1 MLPSKAIIKICKF
14 GFKVGS
20 DVALVGL
27 GILISSANDTTPITR
42 EPVSTWYA
50 LDPIWQGDDR
60 VVQQGLPHQQLT
72 PAWQI
77 LLLGDGSPTRH
88 LQLLTGEPTE
98 VDVIDMSPIGLAS
111 DRAPLTLSKVPGPR
125 LRRQV
130 WLRTAS
136 GQRLAYATSWWEAS
150 HVDDYLQNRSLPIWA
165 SLARL
170 RTELYRD
177 IQGIHYGRSPQLEA
191 AFNESGP
198 FWGRHYLFWH
208 DGQPLTLIYEV
219 FSPYLRRYLGEISPH
234 PPAQD

>member
-1 MLPSKAIIKICKF
+1 MTATFTPTNSRTWH
-14 GFKVGS
+14 
-20 DVALVGL
+20 ALNPL
-27 GILISSANDTTPITR
+27 
-42 EPVSTWYA
+42 
-50 LDPIWQGDDR
+50 WQGAEDS
-60 VVQQGLPHQQLT
+60 VQKGLPHSQLA

-98 VDVIDMSPIGLAS
+98 VDVIDMSLVGAS
-111 DRAPLTLSKVPGPR
+111 SDGAPEQIVAVPPPR

-136 GQRLAYATSWWEAS
+136 GQRLAYAASWWEAS
-150 HVDDYLQNRSLPIWA
+150 HVDEYLENKSLPIWA

-177 IQGIHYGRSPQLEA
+177 VQGIYCGHSAALES
-191 AFNESGP
+191 AFAESGP

-208 DGQPLTLIYEV
+208 HGRPLTLIYEV
-219 FSPYLRRYLGEISPH
+219 FSPYLTKYLGPMESR
-234 PPAQD
+234 D

>member
-1 MLPSKAIIKICKF
+1 M
-14 GFKVGS
+14 
-20 DVALVGL
+20 
-27 GILISSANDTTPITR
+27 
-42 EPVSTWYA
+42 
-50 LDPIWQGDDR
+50 
-60 VVQQGLPHQQLT
+60 QQGLPHDRLI

-98 VDVIDMSPIGLAS
+98 VDVIDMSPIGIAA
-111 DRAPLTLSKVPGPR
+111 DQAPSLIAKVPGPR

-136 GQRLAYATSWWEAS
+136 GQRLAYATSWWEQS
-150 HVDDYLQNRSLPIWA
+150 RVDEYLQNRSLPIWA

-177 IQGIHYGRSPQLEA
+177 VQGLHYGHSAALAA
-191 AFNESGP
+191 AFGQPGP

-208 DGQPLTLIYEV
+208 RGQPLTLIYEV
-219 FSPYLRRYLGEISPH
+219 FSPYIEKYLG
-234 PPAQD
+234 PPGASL